1 MEDRKSSKSSTEGRS
16 RSSSSKSSK
25 LYSSKYGE
33 RSNSRESSMAMQKY
47 NPNMRFIRKSVETPA
62 RNVTTNYLELE
73 TEFPRDYDDNIEMLS
88 REAEHLE
95 EQFRTPTRNSN
106 TDLAG
111 IEIIRPVTPTPTRI
125 VRPEG
130 VELKLKESPSTP
142 EKESSRPSRGVKH
155 SKRVGFKVEEKLEE
169 QVAECSVVAKG
180 TSKLSRVEDGKK
192 GQERE
197 KQEREQEQP
206 KSEEVEEAEKQEEQK
221 DQEPT
226 ETETPDATS
235 TTSAEEPSESVVDAE
250 SPQTDSQKTNLEI
263 PKITTTATSS
273 SAPATPVPVSTT
285 TTTTIS
291 TKDDDDEP
299 VAMSPCGRFFKYD
312 KEVGRGS
319 FKTVY
324 RGLDT
329 ETGVAVAW
337 CELLDKQVKKSE
349 RKRFREEADMLKK
362 LQHPNIVRFY
372 TYWEF
377 SVARKKNIVL
387 VTELM
392 LSGTLKSYLKRFKK
406 INPKVLKSWCRQ
418 ILKGLHFLH
427 TRPLPIIHR
436 DLKCDN
442 IFITGT
448 TGSVKIGDLGLAT
461 LKNRSHAKSVI
472 GTPEFMAPEM
482 YEEHYDES
490 VDVYAFGMCMLEM
503 AVSEYP
509 YSECKGPAQIYKKV
523 ISGIKPAALSKVED
537 PKVREIIEKCIEL
550 KKEDRPKCKDLLN
563 SEFFEEDIGIRVEP
577 TSTEAFLDNPTNNVI
592 EFRLRFLDPKKRSSK
607 HKENEAIQFEYD
619 VVNDDCERVCDDM
632 MQENLITEE
641 DARAIV
647 RLLKVQVFSL
657 LKERVQRQ
665 TQYQLQNEKSRLEKI
680 ALQKQR
686 EMLPENVEEEEE
698 EDEADS
704 GEEEDEDGT
713 KASQRQLNQS
723 QAVGNSQI
731 PVDQQP
737 QLPLNDQA
745 RPQQYLQF
753 QSTPISSSGSQ
764 DDQITSPTNALPST
778 QTQFYNSSQMSLAN
792 SLNAI
797 LQPASQSGQ
806 TFAQQQQQ
814 AQVHQ
819 QQQIAYTAQQVS
831 APTQHEMVAQQSQQ
845 PPSQMEFVGQQQQ
858 MAQQQ
863 SQNQIEYLSQTSTQV
878 LQQQQPQGQM
888 DYISQQQQHQQ
899 QTPPQQA
906 PVEFLPQQH
915 QASLQ
920 QQQSQ
925 IDYIQQQQPQ
935 QSAIEYAP
943 QTTPPAQ
950 TQQTQPEFVP
960 QQQQQQTPPIQAQ
973 QTQPE
978 FVPQQQQQQTPPIQT
993 QQTQPE
999 FVPQQ
1004 QTPPIQNHQSQ
1015 PDFVSQQQQTQIIQ
1029 QQQNQNAREYVA
1041 QQSQVEFIPQVEFVA
1056 QQTPTIQQQIHHQA
1070 TPQQQQYVAQ
1080 HTTPPAQT
1088 QHMAQPEFVATN
1100 QQTPT
1105 HHVAQT
1111 EQQQQPQQNGYI
1123 SQTQMDFIPQQ
1134 QQTQAIQQ
1142 EFVAIQTPPAQQGL
1156 QQQVQPDF
1164 ITQQTQNMAT
1174 TQQTSSQTEYV
1185 GQQTPN
1191 LQHQQSQVAQLEYL
1205 NQQTTASQQP
1215 QVKPVEYVTQ
1225 QSQISQQPQ
1234 VATQMEYVIQQSPGP
1249 QQQSQVSSTQLEYV
1263 NQQTPTLQ
1271 QSHQLEYV
1279 TTQQTSATPQ
1289 QSQVAQ
1295 VTYVTQ
1301 QSQAPQQT
1309 QISQVEY
1316 VSQQTSSAPQQQS
1329 QVEYVSQQNQPQV
1342 SQVEYVSQQSQ
1353 PQVSQVEYV
1362 SQQNQPQVSQ
1372 VDYVSQQSQPHVS
1385 QVEYISQ
1392 QGQVSQQQQTQ
1403 LPHVEYQSPAAQIPQ
1418 MEYINQQSQAPQ
1430 QQQQPVQQTL
1440 STQID
1445 FSGQQQTP
1453 QQQVQLEYVTQQQ
1466 QTQALQMAAPTTSA
1480 GQFPMATNNQQ
1491 QYVAYDSQQPA
1502 QQQQQQQ
1509 IFQTQTIQTSQPVQ
1523 ETSVVDSPVSVGQQL
1538 QTTLSEVTNNGTAA
1552 GIPDLN
1558 VTNSVESN
1566 LNTVPNGIGENQET
1580 TTQQY
1585 GDSSIQQ
1592 IPNLTNAVAN
1602 SSTNSFQENANN
1614 SDSASRK
1621 TSTASEY
1628 TTITSDY
1635 SPENTITPNSVFPP
1649 RNQYVDFLQNEYPNV
1664 NIIKDSLQDI
1674 KKEDLGNIS
1683 SDECTTENSSPPY
1696 DFRGSIPNN
1705 SNTPENSRAGRKI
1718 SRFFVNPV
1726 VLPSSTNTEDSN
1738 SAGEYKNTIQTAEHN
1753 GSKAG
1758 GANST
1763 TAVPLY
1769 VTPSGEEASNAVMA
1783 ATNGNTNHSLEQ
1795 LKIELENITHAQ
1807 AFASAIVASI
1817 NSEHHQQQQP
1827 QQQQHSGA
1835 TQLTPLPQQQLHVQG
1850 DDDTPTGPLSSTRSS
1865 STFNSRR
1872 TSLDNSGCNE
1882 IQNTMPLLQQQLQPQ
1897 QQPQLLTQQ
1906 QQFSE
1911 FPLQNTTGVG
1921 GEPIVNIFEHMD
1933 LHQKLSK
1940 QNSLEMPQLPT
1951 LSGGSVDSTITT
1963 NTTAQQ
1969 RMGGLSQTSIADL
1982 EKKLAALRNV
1992 EMTDEVFNE
2001 QQRTEQELNARR
2013 VSRFCVSRVQE
2024 QQAAAEQLQQQVI
2037 QEQQDITPTQEQPF
2051 VVPVTVAIL
2060 RPTIDLQAANST
2072 ANNSYNTPT
2081 ELLSPSSINY
2091 QPLGSTTVLQKP
2103 ATAAAAAVVLP
2114 LQAPSVAAPIYNME
2128 PAAQLQQQLHQQIQ
2142 QQIQRTNAIQADLQ
2156 MQQQQL
2162 QQQQQ
2167 QQQQLFNQ
2175 TMANVVGQ
2183 QTAVAQAAAVG
2194 GQTNP
2199 QQQQQQQIAQ
2209 QQQLAQPSQIPLPF
2223 VTPIQQQP
2231 TALHPYPYIP
2241 QDLVEATGRLSL
2253 AQEEPM
2259 SVAATHPNLLP
2270 TVIQSDIKHNLD
2282 TLVSQL
2288 CSTRLGATQH
2298 QRLLLLRQR
2307 QLIEEDELR
2316 LKHYVEYEKFH
2327 KAMRQSSVDMVHTQQ
2342 PMLYIQPTTI
2352 NQQGYINL
2360 TSGFMPPPFGAGA
2373 ASNHGYPH
2381 FQQQHSMFNTN
2392 VQTTAAMSG
2401 YALMLNPQLA
2411 MQQQQQQQQ
2420 QQAQQLKQQNLP
2432 SQYTIVTNMTGSG
2445 IQQQP
2450 QPQMGKQQTIGPVTN
2465 TSANVY
2471 PQSMTFGQ
2479 D

>member
-1 MEDRKSSKSSTEGRS
+1 MEDRKSSKSETKS
-16 RSSSSKSSK
+16 RTSSSKSSK

-95 EQFRTPTRNSN
+95 EQFRTPTRTST
-106 TDLAG
+106 TDLTCG
-111 IEIIRPVTPTPTRI
+111 TEIIRPVTPTPTRI

-130 VELKLKESPSTP
+130 VELKLRESPSTP
-142 EKESSRPSRGVKH
+142 EKESKSSRAGGKH

-180 TSKLSRVEDGKK
+180 TSKLSH
-192 GQERE
+192 
-197 KQEREQEQP
+197 
-206 KSEEVEEAEKQEEQK
+206 
-221 DQEPT
+221 
-226 ETETPDATS
+226 
-235 TTSAEEPSESVVDAE
+235 AE
-250 SPQTDSQKTNLEI
+250 SPQTDSQKTNLQI
-263 PKITTTATSS
+263 PKTTTSLSS

-577 TSTEAFLDNPTNNVI
+577 TSTEAFLENPNNNVI

-665 TQYQLQNEKSRLEKI
+665 TQFQLQNEKSRLEKI

-698 EDEADS
+698 EDEVDS
-704 GEEEDEDGT
+704 EEDEDGN
-713 KASQRQLNQS
+713 KASQKQLNQM
-723 QAVGNSQI
+723 QVGTTASSTQM
-731 PVDQQP
+731 VGDQQQQQ
-737 QLPLNDQA
+737 QLQLNDQA
-745 RPQQYLQF
+745 TRPQTYLQF

-764 DDQITSPTNALPST
+764 DDQITSPTNAAPST
-778 QTQFYNSSQMSLAN
+778 TQPQFYNSSQISLAN

-797 LQPASQSGQ
+797 LQPASNQSGQ
-806 TFAQQQQQ
+806 NFVQQQQPSQMDFGAQQQPPQPQVDYLNQANSQQIVQHQPQ
-814 AQVHQ
+814 AQVDYLNQQSNQ
-819 QQQIAYTAQQVS
+819 QQTTMQ
-831 APTQHEMVAQQSQQ
+831 
-845 PPSQMEFVGQQQQ
+845 
-858 MAQQQ
+858 
-863 SQNQIEYLSQTSTQV
+863 
-878 LQQQQPQGQM
+878 QQQQPQAQVEYLTQTK
-888 DYISQQQQHQQ
+888 YITQQQ
-899 QTPPQQA
+899 PQQL
-906 PVEFLPQQH
+906 EYIT
-915 QASLQ
+915 
-920 QQQSQ
+920 QQQS
-925 IDYIQQQQPQ
+925 QQQQPQ
-935 QSAIEYAP
+935 QLEYITAQPQQHPIIEYVP
-943 QTTPPAQ
+943 QPTPPVQ
-950 TQQTQPEFVP
+950 LQQTQPEFVS
-960 QQQQQQTPPIQAQ
+960 QQKQQQQTPPIQSQPTQQEFQQ

-978 FVPQQQQQQTPPIQT
+978 FVQQ
-993 QQTQPE
+993 
-999 FVPQQ
+999 
-1004 QTPPIQNHQSQ
+1004 S
-1015 PDFVSQQQQTQIIQ
+1015 
-1029 QQQNQNAREYVA
+1029 QQQNQTQTEYLQQQNQTQLIQQQVPPREYVA
-1041 QQSQVEFIPQVEFVA
+1041 QQPQQTQVEFIPQVEFIA
-1056 QQTPTIQQQIHHQA
+1056 QQTPTAIQQVQQIQA
-1070 TPQQQQYVAQ
+1070 PQQQQQQTPIEYVAQ

-1088 QHMAQPEFVATN
+1088 QHLQQPEFIT
-1100 QQTPT
+1100 T
-1105 HHVAQT
+1105 
-1111 EQQQQPQQNGYI
+1111 QQQQQTHVVAPTEFISNQQQQQIVAPSEFISNTPQQQHVAGQSIQQNQMPNASGQQPQLQQQQQQNGYMP
-1123 SQTQMDFIPQQ
+1123 QTQLEFIPQQ
-1134 QQTQAIQQ
+1134 QQQQ
-1142 EFVAIQTPPAQQGL
+1142 QPQLQHDFVGLQTPPAQQTP

-1164 ITQQTQNMAT
+1164 VNQLSAQQNQN
-1174 TQQTSSQTEYV
+1174 Q
-1185 GQQTPN
+1185 
-1191 LQHQQSQVAQLEYL
+1191 
-1205 NQQTTASQQP
+1205 
-1215 QVKPVEYVTQ
+1215 VEY
-1225 QSQISQQPQ
+1225 ISQP
-1234 VATQMEYVIQQSPGP
+1234 VATQ
-1249 QQQSQVSSTQLEYV
+1249 
-1263 NQQTPTLQ
+1263 
-1271 QSHQLEYV
+1271 H
-1279 TTQQTSATPQ
+1279 PQ
-1289 QSQVAQ
+1289 QSQ
-1295 VTYVTQ
+1295 
-1301 QSQAPQQT
+1301 P
-1309 QISQVEY
+1309 
-1316 VSQQTSSAPQQQS
+1316 
-1329 QVEYVSQQNQPQV
+1329 

-1353 PQVSQVEYV
+1353 VATQQHQQSQLSQVEYV
-1362 SQQNQPQVSQ
+1362 TQQ
-1372 VDYVSQQSQPHVS
+1372 
-1385 QVEYISQ
+1385 
-1392 QGQVSQQQQTQ
+1392 SQQQQPQ
-1403 LPHVEYQSPAAQIPQ
+1403 QMEYIQQQIPAVQQQQPQVAQIEYVNQQSPAPQQTQIPQ
-1418 MEYINQQSQAPQ
+1418 MEYVTQQTTAPQTTQVEYMGQQNQVPQQQSQQQIQQTVTNQQATSTPTTTTTQQPQLEYGAPQ
-1430 QQQQPVQQTL
+1430 NQTQAMPATGQL
-1440 STQID
+1440 LIN
-1445 FSGQQQTP
+1445 GQQQYIP
-1453 QQQVQLEYVTQQQ
+1453 
-1466 QTQALQMAAPTTSA
+1466 
-1480 GQFPMATNNQQ
+1480 
-1491 QYVAYDSQQPA
+1491 YDS

-1509 IFQTQTIQTSQPVQ
+1509 SPAQQTQIFQQQNPPNTQPIQ
-1523 ETSVVDSPVSVGQQL
+1523 ETSVVDSPVSAGQQP
-1538 QTTLSEVTNNGTAA
+1538 QAAFSEAMNNGTTV
-1552 GIPDLN
+1552 IPELN
-1558 VTNSVESN
+1558 VTNSSDSK
-1566 LNTVPNGIGENQET
+1566 LTNGVLENQET
-1580 TTQQY
+1580 IQNSPLGQANTNQYNEINSLPTQ
-1585 GDSSIQQ
+1585 
-1592 IPNLTNAVAN
+1592 PNLTNPVVGESSNPN
-1602 SSTNSFQENANN
+1602 SYQENTGNN

-1696 DFRGSIPNN
+1696 DFRGSIPNTA
-1705 SNTPENSRAGRKI
+1705 NTPENSMKAGRKI

-1726 VLPSSTNTEDSN
+1726 VLPNSNSTTAATTTNSEDSN
-1738 SAGEYKNTIQTAEHN
+1738 SLGESKNATQIEQQGGGGG
-1753 GSKAG
+1753 GSSKSA
-1758 GANST
+1758 
-1763 TAVPLY
+1763 AVPLY

-1817 NSEHHQQQQP
+1817 NNEHQQQQQP
-1827 QQQQHSGA
+1827 QQQVT
-1835 TQLTPLPQQQLHVQG
+1835 TQLTPLLQQQQQQQLHVQG

-1865 STFNSRR
+1865 TTFNSRR
-1872 TSLDNSGCNE
+1872 TSLDNSGCND
-1882 IQNTMPLLQQQLQPQ
+1882 IQNAMPLLQPQ
-1897 QQPQLLTQQ
+1897 QQTHLLTQPTQ
-1906 QQFSE
+1906 TQFSE
-1911 FPLQNTTGVG
+1911 FPLQNPIA
-1921 GEPIVNIFEHMD
+1921 EPIVNIFEHMD

-1940 QNSLEMPQLPT
+1940 QNSLETPQLPP

-1963 NTTAQQ
+1963 NTNTQ
-1969 RMGGLSQTSIADL
+1969 RMCGLSQTSIADL

-2001 QQRTEQELNARR
+2001 QQRTEQELNARK
-2013 VSRFCVSRVQE
+2013 VSRFCVSHVQE
-2024 QQAAAEQLQQQVI
+2024 QQQQQLQAAAELQQQQQQQQLLL
-2037 QEQQDITPTQEQPF
+2037 QEQQDTTPTQEQPF

-2060 RPTIDLQAANST
+2060 RPTIDLQAINST

-2081 ELLSPSSINY
+2081 ELLSPSSLNY
-2091 QPLGSTTVLQKP
+2091 QPLGSSAIQNPV
-2103 ATAAAAAVVLP
+2103 TASAAAAVVVP
-2114 LQAPSVAAPIYNME
+2114 LQGATAAPMSAPIYNME
-2128 PAAQLQQQLHQQIQ
+2128 PAAQLQQQLQQQIQ
-2142 QQIQRTNAIQADLQ
+2142 QQIQRSNAIQADLQ
-2156 MQQQQL
+2156 LQQQQL

-2175 TMANVVGQ
+2175 TMANVINQ
-2183 QTAVAQAAAVG
+2183 Q
-2194 GQTNP
+2194 N
-2199 QQQQQQQIAQ
+2199 
-2209 QQQLAQPSQIPLPF
+2209 
-2223 VTPIQQQP
+2223 QQQP

-2241 QDLVEATGRLSL
+2241 QDLVESAAGRLAL
-2253 AQEEPM
+2253 ATQEEPM
-2259 SVAATHPNLLP
+2259 SLAATHPNLLP

-2282 TLVSQL
+2282 SLVSQL

-2327 KAMRQSSVDMVHTQQ
+2327 KAMRQSSMDMVHTQQ

-2360 TSGFMPPPFGAGA
+2360 TSGFMPPPFGSVGSMAG
-2373 ASNHGYPH
+2373 HGYPH

-2401 YALMLNPQLA
+2401 YAVMLNPQLA
-2411 MQQQQQQQQ
+2411 MQQQQAQQQQQQ
-2420 QQAQQLKQQNLP
+2420 QQANMP
-2432 SQYTIVTNMTGSG
+2432 SQYTIVTNVAATGG
-2445 IQQQP
+2445 VQQQSQQPPLQHQP
-2450 QPQMGKQQTIGPVTN
+2450 QPQMGKQQHPQQQQQILGPANATTATAATN
-2465 TSANVY
+2465 IF
-2471 PQSMTFGQ
+2471 PQTMAFGQ